1 MNNYRPKFWFRN
13 GHIQSI
19 LPSKLRKVKD
29 IEFTRERIDTPDNDF
44 LDLDWLRTDSKR
56 LIIISHG
63 LEGHSRRS
71 YVMGLAKAFHAI
83 EYDALAWNYRGCS
96 GEMNRQFRL
105 YHNGAID
112 DLDLVIE
119 HALAQGYKEIVLA
132 GFSMG
137 GNMTLLY
144 LGKKG
149 KALHPEIKAGVTFS
163 VPLDLADC
171 SLTLE
176 KKSNR
181 IYMKYFLK
189 TLRQKAHAKK
199 EQFPDKISVDG
210 IDKIK
215 NFREFDGRY
224 TAPIHGF
231 KDAFDYWEKCSSLPY
246 LPNIQVPTLIVN
258 AKNDPFLG
266 KSCYPK
272 PDQLNSNITF
282 EQPQYGGHVGFV
294 TDKIN
299 GTYYSEERAVNF
311 ICTKQL
317 FDTLECEPK

>member
-1 MNNYRPKFWFRN
+1 MNDYLPKFWFRN

-19 LPSKLRKVKD
+19 LPAKLRKVTD
-29 IEFTRERIDTPDNDF
+29 IEFTRERIETPDDDF
-44 LDLDWLRTDSKR
+44 LDLDWCTTDQKK
-56 LIIISHG
+56 LVIISHG

-71 YVMGLAKAFHAI
+71 YVMGIAKAFKTI
-83 EYDALAWNYRGCS
+83 NFDVLAWNYRGCS
-96 GEMNRQFRL
+96 GEINRQFRF
-105 YHNGAID
+105 YHNGTID
-112 DLDLVIE
+112 DLELVVQ

-144 LGKKG
+144 LGKNG
-149 KALHPEIKAGVTFS
+149 KALHPEIKGAVTFS

-176 KKSNR
+176 KKSNL

-189 TLRQKAHAKK
+189 TLREKVYAKK
-199 EQFPDKISVDG
+199 VQYPDKMNVEG
-210 IDKIK
+210 IKKIK
-215 NFREFDGRY
+215 NFREFDSRY

-258 AKNDPFLG
+258 AQNDPFLG
-266 KSCYPK
+266 QKCYPTQA
-272 PDQLNSNITF
+272 QLNCNITF
-282 EQPQYGGHVGFV
+282 EMPLYGGHVGFLKDRV
-294 TDKIN
+294 N
-299 GTYYSEERAVNF
+299 GTYYSEERA
-311 ICTKQL
+311 CTFVKKITQ
-317 FDTLECEPK
+317 C